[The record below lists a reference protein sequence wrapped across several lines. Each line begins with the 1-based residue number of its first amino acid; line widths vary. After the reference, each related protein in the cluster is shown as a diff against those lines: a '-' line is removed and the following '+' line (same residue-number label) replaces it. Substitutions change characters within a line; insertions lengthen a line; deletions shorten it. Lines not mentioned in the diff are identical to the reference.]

1 MKNILVGIFL
11 IALNFTSCTQKK
23 EVQVYEDELGM
34 KLIVKG
40 ENFIINGMNWDY
52 FPIGTNYAFSIWQ
65 KPDAFIKTALHN
77 EMTLLKEMGVNTIRV
92 YTGIQPKWITYIYEK
107 YGIYTMLNHS
117 FGRYGYSHNGKWI
130 PATDY
135 DNKNAQ
141 EALLSEIEIMA
152 KEYKNT
158 PGLLLYLLGNEN
170 NYGLFWSGAETEDF
184 PDDENEKE
192 KIGETRGRALYKLM
206 NKAAI
211 KIKSLDK
218 NHPVAI
224 CNGDVLYIDIVAEE
238 CKDVDIYGTNMYRGK
253 SFDVAFE
260 TVKNKLNKPI
270 LFTEFGADAYNA
282 IENKEDQKMQAFY
295 MVENWKEIYQN
306 AYGLK
311 KAQNSIGG
319 FTFQFSDGWWK
330 YKQDYN
336 LNIQDTVS
344 TWANGGYALDFVK
357 GKDNMNEEWF
367 GICAKG
373 KTDQKGFYQLKPR
386 AAYYALQEVHK
397 LNPLNK
403 ESNQHK
409 IINHFNKININNAL
423 TKALTITTKK

>member
-1 MKNILVGIFL
+1 M
-11 IALNFTSCTQKK
+11 
-23 EVQVYEDELGM
+23 VQ
-34 KLIVKG
+34 I
-40 ENFIINGMNWDY
+40 
-52 FPIGTNYAFSIWQ
+52 
-65 KPDAFIKTALHN
+65 
-77 EMTLLKEMGVNTIRV
+77 
-92 YTGIQPKWITYIYEK
+92 
-107 YGIYTMLNHS
+107 
-117 FGRYGYSHNGKWI
+117 
-130 PATDY
+130 
-135 DNKNAQ
+135 
-141 EALLSEIEIMA
+141 
-152 KEYKNT
+152 
-158 PGLLLYLLGNEN
+158 
-170 NYGLFWSGAETEDF
+170 
-184 PDDENEKE
+184 
-192 KIGETRGRALYKLM
+192 
-206 NKAAI
+206 
-211 KIKSLDK
+211 
-218 NHPVAI
+218 
-224 CNGDVLYIDIVAEE
+224 
-238 CKDVDIYGTNMYRGK
+238 
-253 SFDVAFE
+253 
-260 TVKNKLNKPI
+260 
-270 LFTEFGADAYNA
+270 FTEFGADAYNA

-336 LNIQDTVS
+336 LNVQDTVS